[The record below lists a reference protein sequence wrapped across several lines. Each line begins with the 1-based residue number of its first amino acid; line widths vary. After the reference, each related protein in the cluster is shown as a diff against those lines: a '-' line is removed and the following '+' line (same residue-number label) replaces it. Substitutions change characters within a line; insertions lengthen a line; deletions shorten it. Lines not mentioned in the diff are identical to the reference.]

1 MVILSFCGEEINFGQ
16 FDPKSQMDF
25 TSSVYSAI

>member
-16 FDPKSQMDF
+16 FEPKTQMDF
-25 TSSVYSAI
+25 ISSVCSAI